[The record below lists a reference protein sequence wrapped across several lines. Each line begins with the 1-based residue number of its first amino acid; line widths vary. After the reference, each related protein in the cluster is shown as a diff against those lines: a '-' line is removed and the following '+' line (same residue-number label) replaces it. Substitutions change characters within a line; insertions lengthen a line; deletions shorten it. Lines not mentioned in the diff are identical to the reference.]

1 MMNNSMIDNQL
12 NEKMVLIFK
21 ALSDPVRIEIIKYLK
36 RIGTEV
42 ICGEIGQAVG
52 ISKPSGTYHF
62 RLLQQ
67 AELINVRKSAREKYV
82 WLNKSTFD
90 KYVTGFF
97 DNL

>member
-1 MMNNSMIDNQL
+1 
-12 NEKMVLIFK
+12 MVLNFK
-21 ALSDPVRIEIIKYLK
+21 PLSEPDIIEIIKYLK
-36 RIGTEV
+36 NIRTEV

-67 AELINVRKSAREKYV
+67 AELINVRKSAREKYIG
-82 WLNKSTFD
+82 LNKSIFD

-97 DNL
+97 DSL

>member
-1 MMNNSMIDNQL
+1 MNNNSIDNKL

-36 RIGTEV
+36 NIRTEV

-67 AELINVRKSAREKYV
+67 AELINVRKSAREKYIG
-82 WLNKSTFD
+82 LNKSIFD

-97 DNL
+97 DSL

>member
-1 MMNNSMIDNQL
+1 MNNNSIDNKL

-36 RIGTEV
+36 NIRTEV

-62 RLLQQ
+62 KLLQQ
-67 AELINVRKSAREKYV
+67 AELINVRKSAREKYIE
-82 WLNKSTFD
+82 LNKSTFD

-97 DNL
+97 DSL

>member
-1 MMNNSMIDNQL
+1 MNNNSIDNKL

-36 RIGTEV
+36 NIRTEV

-67 AELINVRKSAREKYV
+67 DELINLRKSAIEKYV

-97 DNL
+97 DSL

>member
-1 MMNNSMIDNQL
+1 MNNNSIDNKL

-36 RIGTEV
+36 SIRTEV

-67 AELINVRKSAREKYV
+67 AELINVRKSAREKYIG
-82 WLNKSTFD
+82 LNKSTFD

-97 DNL
+97 DSL

>member
-1 MMNNSMIDNQL
+1 MNNNSIDNKL

-36 RIGTEV
+36 NIRTEV
-42 ICGEIGQAVG
+42 ICGEIGQVVG

-67 AELINVRKSAREKYV
+67 AELINVRKSAREKYIG
-82 WLNKSTFD
+82 LNKSTFD

-97 DNL
+97 DSL